1 MRSNNW
7 GRNLLAAVGVALI
20 LTGLAL
26 VVLLFVTRTSG
37 LVAAPGT
44 SILGIGILLVVMA
57 AFYESSGGSARL
69 PGWRLRFGK
78 AERDD
83 PNPPD

>member
-26 VVLLFVTRTSG
+26 VVLLFVTRTS
-37 LVAAPGT
+37 L
-44 SILGIGILLVVMA
+44 
-57 AFYESSGGSARL
+57 RL
-69 PGWRLRFGK
+69 PAR
-78 AERDD
+78 AS
-83 PNPPD
+83 